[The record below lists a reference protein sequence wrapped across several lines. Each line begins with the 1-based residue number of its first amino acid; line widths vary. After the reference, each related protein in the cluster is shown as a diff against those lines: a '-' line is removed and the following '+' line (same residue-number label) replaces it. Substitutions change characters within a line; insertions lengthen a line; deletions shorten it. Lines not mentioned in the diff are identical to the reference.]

1 MTMRG
6 RLVTVLGAFLIAV
19 VLVVWAVA
27 GFLHP
32 GVPGGVM
39 DFTTTQAAGQPVNV
53 TAQTVG
59 SIGFGNHPTW
69 VSYLVKDPKTGKW
82 VQDSSWKLPANSVI
96 NMTIEQYDFGSPLR
110 NQEWGQVQGTIG
122 NTASLNGTSFSV
134 YNSNT
139 GNGVGHT
146 FAVPSFDL
154 SVPLI
159 GVSSGATLCGSAPCS
174 TSSVHN
180 TITFSFKTPGP
191 GNYSWQC
198 FVPCGLGYLF
208 GNGGPMATQN
218 YMGGQLE
225 VVQ

>member
-1 MTMRG
+1 MSMRG
-6 RLVTVLGAFLIAV
+6 RLATVLGLFLVAV
-19 VLVVWAVA
+19 GLIVWSVA
-27 GFLHP
+27 SFLNP
-32 GVPGGVM
+32 GVPGGVI
-39 DFTTTQAAGQPVNV
+39 DFTHAQPAGQAVDM
-53 TAQTVG
+53 TIQSVG
-59 SIGFGNHPTW
+59 SIGFGPHPTW
-69 VSYLVKDPKTGKW
+69 VSYLAKDPTTGKW
-82 VQDSSWKLPANSVI
+82 VHDTTWKLPANTVVH
-96 NMTIEQYDFGSPLR
+96 MTVLQYDSGSPLR

-154 SVPLI
+154 SVPVI

-191 GNYSWQC
+191 GN
-198 FVPCGLGYLF
+198 
-208 GNGGPMATQN
+208 
-218 YMGGQLE
+218 
-225 VVQ
+225 